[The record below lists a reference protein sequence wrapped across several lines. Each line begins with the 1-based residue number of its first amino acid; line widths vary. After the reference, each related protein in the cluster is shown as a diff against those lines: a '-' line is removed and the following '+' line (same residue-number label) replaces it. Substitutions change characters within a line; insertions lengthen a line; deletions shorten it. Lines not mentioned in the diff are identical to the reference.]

1 MLIIGVTGS
10 ICSGKKTLVNF
21 LESTGHYEILV
32 NTTPNQTLTLDTT
45 DLSAPSKITE
55 KLSKSLEKNLIICP
69 VSNFN
74 DLINLQ
80 KDSRFILISLDCPIR
95 LRYQRYVKLYG
106 KTVESLRTFIEKD
119 DFLLYSTGLN
129 QIIQSGDRIL
139 QNSGSI
145 EDLSTEINSL
155 NILKMTHQRPGFDL
169 YFTRIAELVSTRSGC
184 LVHRGGCVLTH
195 SNKIISTG
203 YSGIPRAKL
212 QCVDGGCQTCYLKLN
227 SPCICSHAELNAII
241 EAKQKKLK
249 DCNIYLKIFPCI
261 TCAQAIIQV
270 KAKRVFYSQAQSIDP
285 TVETYLRS
293 VGIEI
298 KLISVLG

>member
-1 MLIIGVTGS
+1 MLIIGITGS
-10 ICSGKKTLVNF
+10 ICSGKKTLVNL

-32 NTTPNQTLTLDTT
+32 NTSPSQTLTLDTT
-45 DLSAPSKITE
+45 DLNAPSKITE
-55 KLSKSLEKNLIICP
+55 KLSRCLEKNLIVYP
-69 VSNFN
+69 VSNFL
-74 DLINLQ
+74 DLISLQ
-80 KDSRFILISLDCPIR
+80 KDSRFILISIDCPIR

-106 KTVESLRTFIEKD
+106 KTVEALRTFLEKD
-119 DFLLYSTGLN
+119 DFLLYSAGLN
-129 QIIQSGDRIL
+129 QIIQSADRIL
-139 QNSGSI
+139 HNSGSI
-145 EDLSTEINSL
+145 EELSTQLNSL
-155 NILKMTHQRPGFDL
+155 NTLKITHQRPSFDL

-184 LVHRGGCVLTH
+184 LIHQGGCVLTH

-249 DCNIYLKIFPCI
+249 DCNIYLKIFPCLQ
-261 TCAQAIIQV
+261 CAQAIIQV
-270 KAKRVFYSQAQSIDP
+270 KAKRVFYSQAQSLDP
-285 TVETYLRS
+285 AVETYLQS
-293 VGIEI
+293 AGIEI